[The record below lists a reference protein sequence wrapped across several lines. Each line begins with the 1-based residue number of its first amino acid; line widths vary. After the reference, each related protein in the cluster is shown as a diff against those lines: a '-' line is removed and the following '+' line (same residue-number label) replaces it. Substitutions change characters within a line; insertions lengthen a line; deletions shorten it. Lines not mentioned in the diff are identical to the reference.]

1 MKTFNI
7 IFLLTLLTS
16 LANAQ
21 SVDRIGDVKSNYEKQ
36 RNPAIKDIKVVN
48 PSKTSTI
55 IRQRNPDLKDDKVV
69 VPLKTSTITRQRNP
83 VIEKRQGNDSIND
96 FKQ

>member
-1 MKTFNI
+1 MKIFNI
-7 IFLLTLLTS
+7 IFLLTLLTT

-21 SVDRIGDVKSNYEKQ
+21 SVDRIGDVKSNYEK
-36 RNPAIKDIKVVN
+36 
-48 PSKTSTI
+48 
-55 IRQRNPDLKDDKVV
+55 QRNPDLKDDKVV